1 MAADEVAALPG
12 WDDERPLPSRHYS
25 GLVPLKT
32 SLWHYHLTE
41 AEAPHDPA
49 TAPLLLFL
57 AGGPGDSSFSS
68 SFRGFGQLLLDER
81 SLDDAAA
88 EDDAPPR
95 LIHHDFGWTRV
106 ANVLTLDSP
115 PGVGYSLSKDGTGGW
130 TDATVA
136 ADTAEVLRVLASQLH
151 PAYRGR
157 RFFIVGESY
166 AGISVAMLAEEIL
179 RQQAAA
185 CQQ

>member
-1 MAADEVAALPG
+1 MAVRYSTHSLFAPRVESAVWLDRCLPQSA
-12 WDDERPLPSRHYS
+12 R
-25 GLVPLKT
+25 
-32 SLWHYHLTE
+32 
-41 AEAPHDPA
+41 

-81 SLDDAAA
+81 SLDTGAADG
-88 EDDAPPR
+88 EPPR
-95 LIHHDFGWTRV
+95 LIHHVFGWTRA

-115 PGVGYSLSKDGTGGW
+115 PGVGYSFSKDGTGW

-136 ADTAEVLRVLASQLH
+136 SDTAEVLRVLASQLH
-151 PAYRGR
+151 PAYCGR

-179 RQQAAA
+179 
-185 CQQ
+185 